1 MSRTLLLIDDDDDI
15 REIAQL
21 SLELGAGW
29 TVLTAASGSEGIEIA
44 RDRHPD
50 AILLDVMMPV
60 LDGPATLAKLREDD
74 RTKMI
79 PVVFLTAKARPA
91 ERNRLAGL
99 DVAGVLAKPFDPKT
113 LADQLESVL
122 DWNGEDTQ

>member
-29 TVLTAASGSEGIEIA
+29 TVLTAASGVEGIEVA
-44 RDRHPD
+44 REKQPD

-60 LDGPATLAKLREDD
+60 LDGPATLAKLREDE
-74 RTKMI
+74 RTKAI
-79 PVVFLTAKARPA
+79 PVVFLTAKARPS
-91 ERNRLAGL
+91 ERDRLAGL
-99 DVAGVLAKPFDPKT
+99 DVAGVLAKPFDPMT
-113 LADQLESVL
+113 LADQLQSTL
-122 DWNGEDTQ
+122 GWTGGDK